1 MAQDNAYKIWK
12 AVTESDLV
20 SLFIK
25 TWFAYEYIYLFLIT
39 VLEQQGSNF
48 NFNREINDIRIK
60 KMRVMLPVTDDG
72 KPDFQFMEDY
82 IRELMTTKREQ
93 YRAYVEKRLE
103 ALKLADSNGGGYS
116 KLLKTRQWKS
126 FIIKDIADV
135 YSGHDI

>member
-1 MAQDNAYKIWK
+1 MAQDNAYKNWK
-12 AVTESDLV
+12 AVTEADFV

-60 KMRVMLPVTDDG
+60 KMRVMLPVTDDV

-103 ALKLADSNGGGYS
+103 ALKLADSNGGV
-116 KLLKTRQWKS
+116 Q
-126 FIIKDIADV
+126 
-135 YSGHDI
+135 